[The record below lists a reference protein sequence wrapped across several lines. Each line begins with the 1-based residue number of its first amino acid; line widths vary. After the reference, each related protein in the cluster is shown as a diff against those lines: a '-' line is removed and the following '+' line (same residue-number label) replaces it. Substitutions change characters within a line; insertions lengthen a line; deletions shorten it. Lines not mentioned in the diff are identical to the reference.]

1 MDFKI
6 SLRAIL
12 YLALLAVL
20 SKAVADSALIGLK
33 NNPFS
38 RPQLKVEDL
47 PAKQKVVRQ
56 QAPRN
61 PVSIFIE
68 ATLVSKNGSM
78 VIVNGKLIAIG
89 GSIEGMKLV
98 KVGEGMAVFRHGSK
112 LRTFK
117 VGVLAEI

>member
-1 MDFKI
+1 MNFKI
-6 SLRAIL
+6 SLQAVL
-12 YLALLAVL
+12 YLMLLAVL
-20 SKAVADSALIGLK
+20 PKVVADSALISLK

-56 QAPRN
+56 PAARN
-61 PVSIFIE
+61 PVSIFVE
-68 ATLVSKNGSM
+68 ATLVSDNGSM

-89 GSIEGMKLV
+89 DKIEGMKLV
-98 KVGEGMAVFRHGSK
+98 KVGEGVAVFRQGRK